1 MASPLAVIPPIMMSP
16 VVPKPPKLTFADV
29 TVPSDYPYDLAFGT
43 PDYQDTMAVL
53 NAFYS
58 QDTRMIADDRQDMA
72 EIIQNGK
79 YLRTVSAAKSVS
91 SHCLYRKA
99 QKKSFAL
106 ESVSWANFVILN
118 ALYGPKIPPK
128 YIEVVKKKFGMRVV
142 EDYSEEYFQLYP
154 KASHYLPTSA
164 DGETSKANST
174 PTTNK
179 RSRETAEDQI
189 SASVAAAENTPIQLS
204 IAVDRPTQ
212 PCVRK
217 RIRVGESPVSV
228 TNAPPTLLPCGNL
241 EASSPTEEASSTAY
255 SFDEIFRENRSVGS
269 NLFVRQDGP
278 QRLVENTD
286 TSKTLPGRR
295 SAPQRLFDNC
305 AVPRAP
311 SQNALKSEAKKPN
324 QALAWDVK
332 HLFERMKS
340 TNSTTSSTSADTRN
354 EEKTPTNQ
362 SSSANSSVR
371 SSAKDKTSSNLDEGV
386 AKSVSDMKL
395 LLEKDSF
402 RLDSKIDK
410 LQKAIDNSISE
421 NGKLVQAELKAV
433 VQKTASNMAKHQ
445 AQIKAVV
452 QTALDN
458 AAKKEAE
465 NAAILEDIQTYMAAI
480 LKRLE
485 EK

>member
-1 MASPLAVIPPIMMSP
+1 MMSP

-58 QDTRMIADDRQDMA
+58 QATRMIADDRQDMA

-212 PCVRK
+212 PC
-217 RIRVGESPVSV
+217 
-228 TNAPPTLLPCGNL
+228 
-241 EASSPTEEASSTAY
+241 ASSPTEEASSTAY

-340 TNSTTSSTSADTRN
+340 TNSTTASTSADTRN